1 MTAALRIF
9 FLGGLTSYRALFNWI
24 TPWVLI
30 PTFIVA
36 PLFELL
42 FFAFVGKDAG
52 VGDSTFYLMGASVL
66 AAAIPALF
74 AMGNTI
80 ADERRTQTLGLLLV
94 SPARRLP
101 LFLGRALPVILNG
114 FLVSLVSL
122 VLGALVLRVTLP
134 PSTWAPLVIV
144 IVITAFSCTGLG
156 LTGAAIGLRVRET
169 ATLSNVI
176 LGVLIVF
183 GGAYAAVSTLP
194 SWMQQVSQFLPLS
207 HGIVA
212 ARGIA
217 SGVPFADVLWL
228 LRDEIVIGLCWAVI
242 GMLLLLFFE
251 RESRR
256 HATLELA

>member
-9 FLGGLTSYRALFNWI
+9 FLGGLTSYRALFTWI

-30 PTFIVA
+30 PTFVIG

-42 FFAFVGKDAG
+42 FFAYVGKDAG
-52 VGDSTFYLMGASVL
+52 VGSSTFYLMGACVL

-80 ADERRTQTLGLLLV
+80 ADERRNQTLGLLLV

-101 LFLGRALPVILNG
+101 LFLGRSLPVILNG

-122 VLGALVLRVTLP
+122 VLGALVLRVPLP
-134 PSTWAPLVIV
+134 PSTWLPLVV
-144 IVITAFSCTGLG
+144 VLVVTSFSCTGLG

-176 LGVLIVF
+176 LGVLIMF

-194 SWMQQVSQFLPLS
+194 AWMQQVSRVLPLS
-207 HGIVA
+207 HGIEA
-212 ARGIA
+212 AREIA
-217 SGVPFADVLWL
+217 SGAAFVDVLPL
-228 LRDEIVIGLCWAVI
+228 LADEILIGLVYAGI
-242 GMLLLLFFE
+242 GMALLLFFE

-256 HATLELA
+256 SATLEIA

>member
-9 FLGGLTSYRALFNWI
+9 FLGGLTSYRALFSWI

-30 PTFIVA
+30 PTFIIG

-52 VGDSTFYLMGASVL
+52 VGSSVFFLTGASVL
-66 AAAIPALF
+66 AAAIPSLF

-80 ADERRTQTLGLLLV
+80 ADERYHQTLGLLLV

-122 VLGALVLRVTLP
+122 VLGALVLRVDLP
-134 PSTWAPLVIV
+134 PSTWLPLVVV
-144 IVITAFSCTGLG
+144 IVVTSFSCTGLG

-176 LGVLIVF
+176 LGLLIMF
-183 GGAYAAVSTLP
+183 GGAYAAVSSLP
-194 SWMQQVSQFLPLS
+194 AWMQQVSRVLPLS
-207 HGIVA
+207 HGIDA
-212 ARGIA
+212 ARAIA
-217 SGVPFADVLWL
+217 AGAPFADVLPL
-228 LRDEIVIGLCWAVI
+228 LRDEVVIGVVYAAI
-242 GMLLLLFFE
+242 GMALLIYFE

-256 HATLELA
+256 RATLEIA

>member
-1 MTAALRIF
+1 MNAALRIF
-9 FLGGLTSYRALFNWI
+9 FLGGLTSYRALFSWI

-52 VGDSTFYLMGASVL
+52 VGSSVFFLMGACVL

-122 VLGALVLRVTLP
+122 VLGALVLRVSLP
-134 PSTWAPLVIV
+134 PSTWLPLVAV
-144 IVITAFSCTGLG
+144 IVVTAFSCTGLG

-183 GGAYAAVSTLP
+183 GGAYAAVSALP
-194 SWMQQVSQFLPLS
+194 SWMQEVSKVLPLS
-207 HGIVA
+207 HGIAA
-212 ARGIA
+212 AREIA

-228 LRDEIVIGLCWAVI
+228 LRDEIVIGLSWAAI
-242 GMLLLLFFE
+242 GMVLLLFFE

>member
-1 MTAALRIF
+1 MTASLRIF
-9 FLGGLTSYRALFNWI
+9 FLGGLTSYRALFSWI

-52 VGDSTFYLMGASVL
+52 VGSNVFFLMGACVL
-66 AAAIPALF
+66 SAAIPALF

-122 VLGALVLRVTLP
+122 VLGALVLRVSLP
-134 PSTWAPLVIV
+134 PSTWLPLIV
-144 IVITAFSCTGLG
+144 IIVVTSFSCTGLG

-176 LGVLIVF
+176 LGILIVF

-194 SWMQQVSQFLPLS
+194 PWMQQVSQFLPLS

-212 ARGIA
+212 AREIA
-217 SGVPFADVLWL
+217 SGVPFTDVLWL
-228 LRDEIVIGLCWAVI
+228 LRDEIAIGLAWAVL
-242 GMLLLLFFE
+242 GMILLLFFE

>member
-9 FLGGLTSYRALFNWI
+9 FLGGLTSYRALFSWI

-42 FFAFVGKDAG
+42 FFAYVGKDAG
-52 VGDSTFYLMGASVL
+52 VGSSTFFLMGSCVL

-134 PSTWAPLVIV
+134 PSTWLPLVLVIV
-144 IVITAFSCTGLG
+144 VSSFSCTGLG

-183 GGAYAAVSTLP
+183 AGAYAAVSTLP
-194 SWMQQVSQFLPLS
+194 EWMQRVSQVLPLS
-207 HGIVA
+207 HGIEA

-217 SGVPFADVLWL
+217 AGVPFADVLWL
-228 LRDEIVIGLCWAVI
+228 LRDELVIGVVYAGI
-242 GMLLLLFFE
+242 GMALLLFFE
-251 RESRR
+251 RESRK

>member
-1 MTAALRIF
+1 MTAAMRIF

-52 VGDSTFYLMGASVL
+52 VGSSTFFLMGSCVL

-134 PSTWAPLVIV
+134 PSTWLPLVLVIV
-144 IVITAFSCTGLG
+144 VSSFSCTGLG

-194 SWMQQVSQFLPLS
+194 AWMQAVSHVLPLS
-207 HGIVA
+207 HGIEA

-228 LRDEIVIGLCWAVI
+228 LRDELVIGVVYAVI
-242 GMLLLLFFE
+242 GMALLLFFE